1 MIIEYCLLLKLSYGF
16 DKAKQILYKTC
27 GKRNA
32 IARLCI
38 TILLER
44 SPIKNDNFKALI
56 DLAQK
61 LKECKTTLK
70 YLN

>member
-16 DKAKQILYKTC
+16 AKAKQILYKTF

-44 SPIKNDNFKALI
+44 SPIKNDN
-56 DLAQK
+56 
-61 LKECKTTLK
+61 
-70 YLN
+70 